1 MKRIYLHTICTLILT
16 MLAIQTMAFSE
27 NDAKNIAK
35 SFYSNLNKMMDII
48 NLERCQTDETIS
60 LQNSITNL
68 CSDND
73 ICMPNEIGLFNQDF
87 TNQSFVPL
95 LPYITQMTNCAIKQ
109 KVAFD
114 VTIDKVE
121 ALEEA
126 KAFKKEDSKNFYEVY
141 VTKKVKF
148 GSLAKQYHDIVRIHS
163 LTSKIVSIEN
173 ELGGGQG
180 ESIFAIRSRA
190 AKMYSQKRYYEAYNE
205 YLKAFDLNPKDGDTN
220 YRLALMTYFKQ
231 GCKDKYRSS
240 ERKKKILFYLEN
252 AEKYADWKT
261 KDNAKNFH
269 YYLTNGGV

>member
-1 MKRIYLHTICTLILT
+1 
-16 MLAIQTMAFSE
+16 MAFTE
-27 NDAKNIAK
+27 NDARIITK
-35 SFYSNLNKMMDII
+35 SFYSNLNRIMDVI
-48 NLERCQTDETIS
+48 NIERCQTDEIIS
-60 LQNSITNL
+60 LLKNIYNL

-73 ICMPNEIGLFNQDF
+73 ICMPNEIGLFNQDYA
-87 TNQSFVPL
+87 NQPFVPL
-95 LPYITQMTNCAIKQ
+95 GPYITLMTDCSITQ
-109 KVAFD
+109 KVVFD
-114 VTIDKVE
+114 VTIEKVE

-141 VTKKVKF
+141 VTKKIRL
-148 GSLAKQYHDIVRIHS
+148 GSSLDKQYHDIVRIHS

-190 AKMYSQKRYYEAYNE
+190 AKMYSQKRFNEAYNE

-240 ERKKKILFYLEN
+240 ERKKKVLFYLDN
-252 AEKYADWKT
+252 AEKYADWKIR
-261 KDNAKNFH
+261 DNAKNFY